1 MDSENE
7 LRAVEATR
15 TEPERI
21 DFDDYASYE
30 DGDSL
35 VVCDRENA
43 NGWVKSDSTVEI
55 RD

>member
-1 MDSENE
+1 MDTESN
-7 LRAVEATR
+7 LRAVETTR
-15 TEPERI
+15 TEPKRI
-21 DFDDYASYE
+21 DLDDYASYE

-43 NGWVKSDSTVEI
+43 NAWIKSDSTVEI